1 MPRRLGLLLVTG
13 ALACSDTTGLGQ
25 SLPEL
30 DPGPWKVDFG
40 AVYLGGARTLEL
52 PLLNRGAGPLV
63 LSPVVVSAPEFV
75 VLDQPTS
82 VYAGNTGTLVLRFTP
97 SHVGGA
103 ETLLELASDDP
114 AGLRVLTLVGAGL
127 APLDCD
133 DREDCTLDTFD
144 PNAGTCGHQDR
155 EGDCDD
161 GSACTQGDRCAAGRC
176 LGEAI
181 RCDDGEDCTD
191 DLCDP
196 TRGCV
201 QVPVDE
207 RCADQD
213 PCSLDRC
220 TSSGCENPPAPDG
233 HPCGP
238 VVSCVTAEI
247 CLLQQCVEVA
257 IPEGA
262 PCDDGEL
269 CTRDD
274 HCQAETCVGE
284 QISRPPQVV
293 ADATLYYNP
302 TSGSLHDNRL
312 YLATPLG
319 DHAHFKVLGIDQ
331 DHVAALHSWPEAD
344 GSADLTVVA
353 SGKLARVATS
363 TVGRRWLE
371 VFDSTDPDR
380 PRRVG
385 RYPVG
390 YWDKSDD
397 TLLSVAGRVYFCA
410 APTPQG
416 QAELVE
422 VDLLAPGAPGAPV
435 ALRTLACQPSQTGFA
450 AEGDVWVSWD
460 DQPAQHNAGFM
471 IYRIAAGEATSLYS
485 HGFVTNGVHQYGG
498 IQNVAT
504 DGHLVV
510 IDLEND
516 AYLRLVDLDRSPVG
530 ITDHLVSNL
539 PQARLLAVAE
549 RRALYDLPDAVV
561 DVDLTDSTNPLRLP
575 AQFSFTSPRSHRFL
589 GGDSTRAVLWNSREG
604 LLVLSRTPDGL
615 LWHHRSRGDGA
626 ISDLRLQPS
635 GLLFSGRFSAGFT
648 TEAAIFNRTLA
659 SAPDANLYF
668 PAGPYL
674 LTGPDGPA
682 GVVAPLVNHEQEV
695 CSTFN
700 WGCDRTQ
707 SAPLPGPALARL
719 AQVKLALDG
728 TFTATA
734 SQIQMSN
741 EHGAAV
747 AGEDCLGAGFDSYVS
762 AERYLVFDNCQVP
775 GELTVL
781 ASIPT
786 TIPPDYSVSWVRTV
800 HHGPGLA
807 TFVGRGFQV
816 LFDYRQPLAPVVLA
830 ERFLRT
836 QTIDGFLGVAFDG
849 THWVSTRIDENGEVL
864 LEVSTV
870 ALGTSTL
877 LSSVVVDRLLG
888 VPHRNVLGL
897 QWPLL
902 YLGADRQGGSSLLV
916 YDLSG
921 PTPRHLSRLELP
933 TSAID
938 LVVTAQR
945 IYLARPDGLMVLD
958 PACGP

>member
-13 ALACSDTTGLGQ
+13 AFACSDTTGLGQ

-40 AVYLGGARTLEL
+40 AVYLGGARTVEH
-52 PLLNRGAGPLV
+52 PVHNRGAGPLV
-63 LSPVVVSAPEFV
+63 LRPLVVSAPEFE

-82 VYAGNTGTLVLRFTP
+82 IYAGNSGAIVLRFAP
-97 SHVGGA
+97 SEVGGA
-103 ETLLELASDDP
+103 EALLELSSDDP
-114 AGLRVLTLVGAGL
+114 AGLRVLTLVGEGL
-127 APLDCD
+127 PPLDCD
-133 DREDCTLDTFD
+133 DQETCTDDTFD
-144 PNAGTCGHQDR
+144 PNAGVCRHQDR
-155 EGDCDD
+155 QGACDD

-181 RCDDGEDCTD
+181 RCDDGEECTD

-238 VVSCVTAEI
+238 VISCVTAEI
-247 CLLQQCVEVA
+247 CLLRQCVEVA

-269 CTRDD
+269 CTQDD
-274 HCQAETCVGE
+274 HCQAEVCVG
-284 QISRPPQVV
+284 QPVSRPPRVI
-293 ADATLYYNP
+293 ADATFYYNP
-302 TSGSLHDNRL
+302 ISGSLHDDRL
-312 YLATPLG
+312 YVATPLG
-319 DHAHFKVLGIDQ
+319 DRAYFKVLGVGS
-331 DHVAALHSWPEAD
+331 DHVAALHSWSEAD
-344 GSADLTVVA
+344 GSADLTPV
-353 SGKLARVATS
+353 GNGILARVVTS
-363 TVGRRWLE
+363 SVGRRWLE

-385 RYPVG
+385 RHPAG
-390 YWDKSDD
+390 YWDNSDD
-397 TLLSVAGRVYFCA
+397 TLLSVAGRVYFCSA
-410 APTPQG
+410 LTPQG
-416 QAELVE
+416 QPELVE
-422 VDLLAPGAPGAPV
+422 LDLLAGGGPGAPV
-435 ALRTLACQPSQTGFA
+435 GLGTLACLSSQTGFA
-450 AEGDVWVSWD
+450 AAGDVWVSWD
-460 DQPAQHNAGFM
+460 NQPAQHSAGFM
-471 IYRIAAGEATSLYS
+471 IFRIAAGQATSLYS
-485 HGFVTNGVHQYGG
+485 FGFATNGVHQYGG
-498 IQNVAT
+498 IQGVAT

-516 AYLRLVDLDRSPVG
+516 RYLRLVDLDRTPTG
-530 ITDHLVSNL
+530 IIDHQVSNL
-539 PQARLLAVAE
+539 PRARLLAVAE
-549 RRALYDLPDAVV
+549 RRALFELSDAWAEVDLSNSSNPVRLPD
-561 DVDLTDSTNPLRLP
+561 
-575 AQFSFTSPRSHRFL
+575 QISFPSARSARYL
-589 GGDSTRAVLWNSREG
+589 AGDATRAVWWTSAEG
-604 LLVLSRTPDGL
+604 LVLASRTPSGL
-615 LWHHRSRGDGA
+615 LWRHRSRGDGA

-635 GLLFSGRFSAGFT
+635 GLLYSGRISAGFT
-648 TEAAIFNRTLA
+648 SEAALLSPSLA
-659 SAPDANLYF
+659 TAPDANLYF
-668 PAGPYL
+668 FGGPYL

-682 GVVAPLVNHEQEV
+682 GVVSPLVNHELEV

-707 SAPLPGPALARL
+707 PAPLPGPALARL
-719 AQVKLALDG
+719 TQLKLDLDG
-728 TFTATA
+728 TLTATA

-741 EHGAAV
+741 EEGVVV
-747 AGEDCLGAGFDSYVS
+747 AGEDCLGAGFDSYVR

-786 TIPPDYSVSWVRTV
+786 TIPSDYSVSWVRTV

-836 QTIDGFLGVAFDG
+836 GTIDGFLGVAFDG
-849 THWVSTRIDENGEVL
+849 THWVSTRIDENGQVL
-864 LEVSTV
+864 LEVSSV
-870 ALGTSTL
+870 ALGGSTL
-877 LSSVVVDRLLG
+877 ISSAAMDPQLG
-888 VPHRNVLGL
+888 LPHRNVLGL
-897 QWPLL
+897 RWPLL

-921 PTPRHLSRLELP
+921 PTPRHLSSLELP
-933 TSAID
+933 SSAID
-938 LVVTAQR
+938 LVVTDPR

>member
-1 MPRRLGLLLVTG
+1 MPRRLGLLLLAGSV
-13 ALACSDTTGLGQ
+13 ACSDTTGLGQ

-40 AVYLGGARTLEL
+40 AVYLGGARTLEV
-52 PLLNRGAGPLV
+52 PLQNRGAGPLV
-63 LSPVVVSAPEFV
+63 LGPVVVSDPAFL

-82 VYAGNTGTLVLRFTP
+82 IYAGNTGVLRLRFSP
-97 SHVGGA
+97 IAVGGA
-103 ETLLELASDDP
+103 EALLELASDDP
-114 AGLRVLTLVGAGL
+114 GGLRVLTLVGEGL

-144 PNAGTCGHQDR
+144 PNAGTCGHEDR

-161 GSACTQGDRCAAGRC
+161 GSGCTQGDRCAAGRC

-238 VVSCVTAEI
+238 VVSCISAEI
-247 CLLQQCVEVA
+247 CLLQQCVEVS

-262 PCDDGEL
+262 PCNDGEV

-284 QISRPPQVV
+284 RISRPPQVIGE
-293 ADATLYYNP
+293 ATLYYNP
-302 TSGSLHDNRL
+302 TSGSLHDDRL
-312 YLATPLG
+312 YLATPIRALA
-319 DHAHFKVLGIDQ
+319 DFKVLAFDG
-331 DHVAALHSWPEAD
+331 DHVAPLHTWPEAN
-344 GSADLTVVA
+344 GSAELTRV
-353 SGKLARVATS
+353 GPGILARVSTGSTS
-363 TVGRRWLE
+363 QRWLE
-371 VFDSTDPDR
+371 VFDASDPDR
-380 PRRVG
+380 PRRTA
-385 RYPVG
+385 RHPVG
-390 YWDKSDD
+390 YWDRSDD
-397 TLLSVAGRVYFCA
+397 TLLNVAGRVYFCA
-410 APTPQG
+410 APAPL
-416 QAELVE
+416 AAPELME
-422 VDLLAPGAPGAPV
+422 ADLLAGAGPV
-435 ALRTLACQPSQTGFA
+435 VPVGLGTLACHESQTGFA
-450 AEGDVWVSWD
+450 AAGDVWISFD
-460 DQPAQHNAGFM
+460 NQPAQHSAGFM
-471 IYRIAAGEATSLYS
+471 IFRISPGQATSLYS
-485 HGFVTNGVHQYGG
+485 FGFATNGVHQYGG
-498 IQNVAT
+498 IQEVAT
-504 DGHLVV
+504 DGHVVV
-510 IDLEND
+510 IDLENER
-516 AYLRLVDLDRSPVG
+516 YLRLVDLDRAPVG

-539 PQARLLAVAE
+539 PQSRLLSVQD
-549 RRALYDLPDAVV
+549 RRALYEIRDAWVEVDLNDSANPTLLPDRIA
-561 DVDLTDSTNPLRLP
+561 
-575 AQFSFTSPRSHRFL
+575 FTPPRSARFL
-589 GGDSTRAVLWNSREG
+589 AEDSTRVVLWNSYQG
-604 LLVLSRTPDGL
+604 LFVLSRTPTGL
-615 LWHHRSRGDGA
+615 SRHYQARGNGA
-626 ISDLRLQPS
+626 ISSLRLQPS
-635 GLLFSGRFSAGFT
+635 GLLFSGRFSMGFV
-648 TEAAIFNRTLA
+648 TEAALLNPNLA
-659 SAPDANLYF
+659 TAADARLFF

-682 GVVAPLVNHEQEV
+682 GVVAPLVNHELEL

-707 SAPLPGPALARL
+707 PAPLPGPALARL
-719 AQVKLALDG
+719 AQVKLDRDG
-728 TFTATA
+728 TLTATA
-734 SQIQMSN
+734 SQIQMST

-747 AGEDCLGAGFDSYVS
+747 AGEDCLGAGLDSYLT
-762 AERYLVFDNCQVP
+762 AERYVVFDNCQVP
-775 GELTVL
+775 GELTVV
-781 ASIPT
+781 ASIAA
-786 TIPPDYSVSWVRTV
+786 TIPSGGSSPWARTV

-830 ERFLRT
+830 ERFVPT
-836 QTIDGFLGVAFDG
+836 DTVEGFLGVAFDG
-849 THWVSTRIDENGEVL
+849 THWVSTRIDENGQVL

-870 ALGTSTL
+870 ALGTSTVVG
-877 LSSVVVDRLLG
+877 SVVFDPQLG

-902 YLGADRQGGSSLLV
+902 YIGADHEGASRLLV
-916 YDLSG
+916 FDLSG
-921 PTPRHLSRLELP
+921 PTPRSLSALELT

-938 LVVTAQR
+938 LVVTDQR